1 MYIIHGEGKKKK
13 KKKEGKKEKKNKME
27 KILDRITKKKKGE
40 NLGSNYKKKEKKK
53 EKKIAS
59 YEIFNA
65 ERVWKVRE
73 RSHARIKKSIIE
85 KMKNREGT

>member
-1 MYIIHGEGKKKK
+1 MDIAIKKCIWISSVYIIHGEGKKKK

-27 KILDRITKKKKGE
+27 KILVRIRK
-40 NLGSNYKKKEKKK
+40 KKK